1 MPFWF
6 EVGIFVWE
14 GWFAGPPT
22 EGDARVLAF
31 ALGVPPP
38 AEPATGV
45 DEGIVRIV
53 DGRMFV
59 ENCYRD

>member
-14 GWFAGPPT
+14 GRLVGPPT
-22 EGDARVLAF
+22 AGDARVLALAL

-38 AEPATGV
+38 AELAAGV
-45 DEGIVRIV
+45 DEGILEMADDR
-53 DGRMFV
+53 
-59 ENCYRD
+59 